1 MRHTSHVSL
10 RQLELTN
17 EEIAF
22 LQPQAAAMFA
32 KFAKATS
39 YDPDDEPSFYN
50 FLAQA
55 QVERVLD
62 RDPQK
67 VIGIKVIH
75 GLANPSANDTAG
87 KDRQLETKLD
97 PETGLGLKHSSYGGI
112 RIGNPSGA
120 DNMLVGS
127 ASLGNNCKSIGLT
140 TGQLSLDIERDPMM
154 SAGGVSL
161 IELIMSVE
169 QFCMFIRGNKG
180 IQTPCGMSR
189 GGQWADDTPV
199 LTHAK
204 TSQRDLMLEIK
215 QAVQP
220 VSIELKAFANLL
232 EKGVSKKSDY
242 VDLITAAEQAHAT
255 YQAVTEEISAIVK
268 TAGMKEG
275 QVAKRQFEADMTERM
290 GQLKLGGE
298 LNALVRGLGH
308 DSGKNESNDE

>member
-39 YDPDDEPSFYN
+39 YNPDDEPSFYN

-87 KDRQLETKLD
+87 KARQLETKLD
-97 PETGLGLKHSSYGGI
+97 PG
-112 RIGNPSGA
+112 IGNPSGA

-220 VSIELKAFANLL
+220 VSIKLKAFADLL

-242 VDLITAAEQAHAT
+242 ADLMTAAEQAHAT

-298 LNALVRGLGH
+298 LNALVRGLSH
-308 DSGKNESNDE
+308 DTGKNDDQGE